1 MFREWVAQALTA
13 PRAASPDSITR
24 AADFILPLATPVNT
38 TEKTEETPKVL
49 LPERKSAPAGK
60 PAASKSQSREEYSY
74 RPAKPASVQEQPKT
88 YLRKKGIKHLTPFRT
103 WIGAVAV
110 LLFFASSISAIV
122 LTTMMLLNGER
133 GWQIICLCFG
143 PWILALILYLAVA
156 LPRKCSVCRAPL
168 FSFKNTTATRRPT
181 TFRCSVM
188 YSRQLC
194 IYSSS
199 TGSAVRPAARPSSW
213 AVNPPQRTAGIK
225 RPRKTG
231 ANCRKEGEAYRF
243 IRKPSPPSE
252 CSTEAFS
259 MALVCNSG
267 NLANGFPNIRM
278 PYFLPYPLSRLQK

>member
-168 FSFKNTTATRRPT
+168 FSFKKYNRNKAAPPH
-181 TFRCSVM
+181 
-188 YSRQLC
+188 
-194 IYSSS
+194 
-199 TGSAVRPAARPSSW
+199 SAVRLCIRDSS
-213 AVNPPQRTAGIK
+213 
-225 RPRKTG
+225 
-231 ANCRKEGEAYRF
+231 AY
-243 IRKPSPPSE
+243 IPLQLVPPSG
-252 CSTEAFS
+252 
-259 MALVCNSG
+259 L
-267 NLANGFPNIRM
+267 
-278 PYFLPYPLSRLQK
+278 RLGPAVGR

>member
-1 MFREWVAQALTA
+1 MELLEAVGISTLKEFSAMDPFTVLPELHQAKRILKLETEIPAAPVFREWVAQALTA

-168 FSFKNTTATRRPT
+168 FSFKKYNRNKAAHHIPLFGYVFATALHIFLFNW
-181 TFRCSVM
+181 FRCPA
-188 YSRQLC
+188 C
-194 IYSSS
+194 
-199 TGSAVRPAARPSSW
+199 GSAQQLGGKSPA
-213 AVNPPQRTAGIK
+213 
-225 RPRKTG
+225 
-231 ANCRKEGEAYRF
+231 E
-243 IRKPSPPSE
+243 
-252 CSTEAFS
+252 
-259 MALVCNSG
+259 
-267 NLANGFPNIRM
+267 NGRH
-278 PYFLPYPLSRLQK
+278 

>member
-1 MFREWVAQALTA
+1 MNDLQQYFEDRKQFVELLEAVGISTLKEFSAIDPFTVLPELHQAKRILKLETEIPAAPVFREWVAQALTA

-168 FSFKNTTATRRPT
+168 FSFKKYNRNKAAHHIPLFGYVFATALHIFLFNW
-181 TFRCSVM
+181 FRCPA
-188 YSRQLC
+188 C
-194 IYSSS
+194 
-199 TGSAVRPAARPSSW
+199 GSAQQLGGKS
-213 AVNPPQRTAGIK
+213 TA
-225 RPRKTG
+225 
-231 ANCRKEGEAYRF
+231 E
-243 IRKPSPPSE
+243 
-252 CSTEAFS
+252 
-259 MALVCNSG
+259 
-267 NLANGFPNIRM
+267 NGRH
-278 PYFLPYPLSRLQK
+278 

>member
-1 MFREWVAQALTA
+1 MNDLQQYFEDRKQFVELLEAVGISTLKEFSAIDPFTVLPELHQAKRILKLETEIPAAPVFREWVAQALTA

-38 TEKTEETPKVL
+38 PEKTEEPPTVL

-168 FSFKNTTATRRPT
+168 FSFKKYNRNKAAHHIPLFGYVFATALHIFLFNW
-181 TFRCSVM
+181 FRCPA
-188 YSRQLC
+188 C
-194 IYSSS
+194 
-199 TGSAVRPAARPSSW
+199 GSAQQLGGKSPA
-213 AVNPPQRTAGIK
+213 
-225 RPRKTG
+225 
-231 ANCRKEGEAYRF
+231 E
-243 IRKPSPPSE
+243 
-252 CSTEAFS
+252 
-259 MALVCNSG
+259 
-267 NLANGFPNIRM
+267 NGRH
-278 PYFLPYPLSRLQK
+278 